1 MNHKN
6 RGMMLES
13 IINKTIEIYRTH
25 DLAIFHKRPLSINF
39 SGVENGKLKIKD
51 GWIKSK
57 STADYYG
64 IYKGV
69 FIAFEAKSTNL
80 KSLPLTN
87 IKDHQI
93 EYLKDINRHMGY
105 GFLIVGFNLFNE
117 YFLIP
122 LEAIEK
128 IEKKSLSIE
137 IARQEGYLLDFVYPG
152 MVDFLPILEKLI

>member
-1 MNHKN
+1 
-6 RGMMLES
+6 MLES

-39 SGVENGKLKIKD
+39 SGVENGKLKIKE

-64 IYKGV
+64 IYKGT

-80 KSLPLTN
+80 NSLPLRN
-87 IKDHQI
+87 IKDHQFQ
-93 EYLKDINRHMGY
+93 YLKDINRHFGF

-117 YFLIP
+117 YFLIT
-122 LEAIEK
+122 LETIEK
-128 IEKKSLSIE
+128 IESKSLSIE
-137 IARQEGYLLDFVYPG
+137 LARKEGYLLDLIYPG
-152 MVDFLPILEKLI
+152 MIDFIPILEKLI